1 MARRLLVTRS
11 SMPVAI
17 DKTRKPRAASKARTT
32 RAFTL
37 VELAIV
43 VTIVGVLS
51 VIAVVGYRKLTLQA
65 KISEAQN
72 MISAVRI
79 AQENYRT
86 ERGIFANIGGSYCPS
101 KGDSQT
107 KWAWTPACA
116 AGGTSP
122 TGSWRDLPVHS
133 DGPVQFGYATIAGPP
148 TAMPG
153 LPPRLIDT
161 TAANLALPWFVVL
174 AQADLNGDGPS
185 GATTQLVGSS
195 FDNRIN
201 AINEGE

>member
-11 SMPVAI
+11 SMPVAVASI
-17 DKTRKPRAASKARTT
+17 RTRKTRKA

-65 KISEAQN
+65 KIAEAQN

-86 ERGIFANIGGSYCPS
+86 ERGIFANIGATYCPS
-101 KGDSQT
+101 KGDTQQ
-107 KWAWTPACA
+107 KFAWTPTCTG
-116 AGGTSP
+116 GGTSP
-122 TGSWRDLPVHS
+122 TGSWRDLPVHT

-148 TAMPG
+148 TAMPAIPNN
-153 LPPRLIDT
+153 LLN
-161 TAANLALPWFVVL
+161 TAAANTALPWFIVL
-174 AQADLNGDGPS
+174 AQADLNGDGS
-185 GATTQLVGSS
+185 GGLMTQLVGSS

-201 AINEGE
+201 SIQEGE